1 MEGGGEGERVRI
13 VIAGKL
19 ILEIHTS
26 VCNIG
31 SIEFTREKGGK
42 RERGRR
48 GRGEVRGRRGK
59 VRGEEGERRG
69 GEERGR
75 GGKRGVKYVEFLI
88 NPTSITGL

>member
-42 RERGRR
+42 REG
-48 GRGEVRGRRGK
+48 GRG
-59 VRGEEGERRG
+59 G
-69 GEERGR
+69 GEER
-75 GGKRGVKYVEFLI
+75 
-88 NPTSITGL
+88 